1 MDQLPINILIEI
13 FLFCKTADIIT
24 ILQVNK
30 SLYNILTQGNFCWL
44 KYMKIMS
51 PCTFFL
57 EKIWINSTI
66 NSFKL
71 SDLKKYWNAASNPKS
86 IIESPVESSSQDRDQ
101 DIACTML
108 YDNGRFWSSEPS
120 ETDDT
125 NDYLIYKLKSKCFVF
140 SVHFKVHR
148 VLYQNGTIY
157 PPKTAKVKIGNFIDN
172 YHYESE
178 KFEVSLTERY
188 NTILILPNFIEG
200 EYVRIDLYGK
210 QMREPRTELYY
221 SVISFVDIIGFPLEK
236 LSNIYEIT
244 DEGNLDIEDIIKYKN
259 TDVLSNTQFT
269 RTPFLYERMIK
280 HKKITG
286 IYHEL
291 NHDNINE
298 IEKYLMVVN
307 RMQNYFA
314 DIYYLTVNKT
324 IELYFADIRMLPYNE
339 LIAQFFYD
347 IGEIWVARELFY
359 MSKDYW
365 GECKVL
371 ILLGDFNTLTKF
383 ILYNSP
389 RIPQFNDILKYAK
402 ELGPLYEAQVK
413 ANLGHLN

>member
-1 MDQLPINILIEI
+1 
-13 FLFCKTADIIT
+13 
-24 ILQVNK
+24 
-30 SLYNILTQGNFCWL
+30 
-44 KYMKIMS
+44 
-51 PCTFFL
+51 
-57 EKIWINSTI
+57 
-66 NSFKL
+66 
-71 SDLKKYWNAASNPKS
+71 
-86 IIESPVESSSQDRDQ
+86 
-101 DIACTML
+101 
-108 YDNGRFWSSEPS
+108 
-120 ETDDT
+120 
-125 NDYLIYKLKSKCFVF
+125 
-140 SVHFKVHR
+140 
-148 VLYQNGTIY
+148 
-157 PPKTAKVKIGNFIDN
+157 
-172 YHYESE
+172 
-178 KFEVSLTERY
+178 
-188 NTILILPNFIEG
+188 
-200 EYVRIDLYGK
+200 
-210 QMREPRTELYY
+210 MREPRTELYY

-347 IGEIWVARELFY
+347 IGEI
-359 MSKDYW
+359 
-365 GECKVL
+365 
-371 ILLGDFNTLTKF
+371 
-383 ILYNSP
+383 
-389 RIPQFNDILKYAK
+389 
-402 ELGPLYEAQVK
+402 
-413 ANLGHLN
+413 